1 MDLESGRVAVR
12 AARKSAEAETEGR
25 QEGPE
30 FPEGFGRRSGAFV
43 TISEHPSGDLR
54 GCIGYPEPF
63 LPLGEAIISAAR
75 SACHDCRFP
84 PLTLREAS
92 ECVFEVTILT
102 PPEPIRFSSAEEL
115 LDKIEIGRD
124 GLIISFMG
132 RRGLLLPQ
140 VPEEWGWNREE
151 YLSHLSMKAGLPMD
165 AWKRKGIS
173 IDRFEGEIFAES
185 SPNGEIIRK

>member
-25 QEGPE
+25 QEDPE

-84 PLTLREAS
+84 RLRS
-92 ECVFEVTILT
+92 
-102 PPEPIRFSSAEEL
+102 
-115 LDKIEIGRD
+115 GRHRNAC
-124 GLIISFMG
+124 S
-132 RRGLLLPQ
+132 R
-140 VPEEWGWNREE
+140 
-151 YLSHLSMKAGLPMD
+151 
-165 AWKRKGIS
+165 
-173 IDRFEGEIFAES
+173 
-185 SPNGEIIRK
+185 